1 MDFSL
6 SPEQQAWV
14 EEVRAFLR
22 EHFDTEAETEARL
35 RGNEASGPVLRR
47 FRAKMAERGWLALTW
62 PVQYGGSGRS
72 MFEQF
77 LLMDE
82 FAYWGAPAIDLTA
95 SAVAPTIMRIGTEEQ
110 KQRWLPAILRGEVE
124 FAIGYSEP
132 EAGSD
137 LASLRT
143 TGRRDGDQWVI
154 TGQKLWNT
162 GAEFATHEWLICRTD
177 PDAPKHKGLSVFIV
191 PIDSPGVEVQPI
203 VTWGGIRTNAVF
215 FDEVRVGSDHLVGE
229 LNEGWRYVTTALDF
243 ERVALGVTGGLRRLY
258 DELLRL
264 VAVRV
269 EDGRPLGARDDV
281 RQTLADLAASIELAR
296 LLNCRAAW
304 MVDQGLVPNAEASMT
319 KVVTT
324 ELQARLAAA
333 ALDLAGADASVE
345 SPAGVS
351 DPVSAAVTLAQ
362 HMYRQAPYLR
372 FGGGTNEVQRDIIA
386 QRGLGLGRAASR

>member
-1 MDFSL
+1 VDFAL
-6 SPEQQAWV
+6 SPAQEEWV
-14 EEVRAFLR
+14 GEIRAFLR
-22 EHFDTEAETEARL
+22 EHFDLVAEAEAR
-35 RGNEASGPVLRR
+35 RTGNEASGPVLRA

-62 PVQYGGSGRS
+62 PREYGGSGRS

-82 FAYWGAPAIDLTA
+82 FAYWGAPAIDMTS
-95 SAVAPTIMRIGTEEQ
+95 SAVAPTIMRIGTEQQ

-143 TGRRDGDQWVI
+143 TGRRDGDDWVI
-154 TGQKLWNT
+154 TGEKLWNT
-162 GAEFATHEWLICRTD
+162 GAEFATHEWLVCRTD
-177 PDAPKHKGLSVFIV
+177 PDAPRHKGLSVFIV
-191 PIDSPGVEVQPI
+191 PIDDPGVRVQPI
-203 VTWGGIRTNAVF
+203 TTWGGIRTNAVF
-215 FDEVRVGSDHLVGE
+215 FDQVRVSQDHLVGE

-258 DELLRL
+258 DE
-264 VAVRV
+264 AVRV
-269 EDGRPLGARDDV
+269 VASSLESGEV
-281 RQTLADLAASIELAR
+281 RSTLAELACEIELAR
-296 LLNCRAAW
+296 LLNYRAAW
-304 MVDQGLVPNAEASMT
+304 MVDQGLELSAEASMT

-324 ELQARLAAA
+324 ELQARAAA
-333 ALDLAGADASVE
+333 TVLDLAGPLASVE
-345 SPAGVS
+345 GAST
-351 DPVSAAVTLAQ
+351 AVTLAQ
-362 HMYRQAPYLR
+362 FMYRQAPYLR